1 MNNKAVA
8 AIVACFLF
16 FQVIL
21 KFSRIPKVAEILK
34 GSEKTKQQLNCK
46 ASEMSASM
54 RFGCF
59 TTVKF
64 VLFLLLLIFLDISNC
79 RHCHLPPTGFSGLS
93 PRHALL
99 LQLLLYPFIDND
111 TLTAKYFNKIQ
122 NYSRRDTPLRYQ
134 MSTSYKS
141 ARAIL
146 YTCEK
151 IHVAL
156 TQG

>member
-16 FQVIL
+16 FQFIL

-34 GSEKTKQQLNCK
+34 GSEKTKQQLNCE

-93 PRHALL
+93 PRHELL
-99 LQLLLYPFIDND
+99 LQLPLYPFIDND
-111 TLTAKYFNKIQ
+111 TLTARNTSIKFKIIHGETHRTSQQGQYCTHARKYTW
-122 NYSRRDTPLRYQ
+122 R
-134 MSTSYKS
+134 
-141 ARAIL
+141 
-146 YTCEK
+146 
-151 IHVAL
+151 
-156 TQG
+156 

>member
-93 PRHALL
+93 PRHELL
-99 LQLLLYPFIDND
+99 LQLPLYPFIDND
-111 TLTAKYFNKIQ
+111 TLTARNTSIKFKIIHGETHPFVIRCQHRTSQQGQYCTHARKYTW
-122 NYSRRDTPLRYQ
+122 R
-134 MSTSYKS
+134 
-141 ARAIL
+141 
-146 YTCEK
+146 
-151 IHVAL
+151 
-156 TQG
+156 